1 MMAVEMLRTYK
12 KERNNERKESGSNIP
27 RNEEVENVEKIIIQ
41 CQQDMQNEILE
52 GTKDP
57 QSLVS
62 N

>member
-12 KERNNERKESGSNIP
+12 KERNNERKESGSNVP

-57 QSLVS
+57 
-62 N
+62 